1 VKRVSRALTAL
12 VITVA
17 MLALAAFNI
26 TTMLNAALLASG
38 AMLLTGCLTI
48 QRAWDS
54 LDWRTVLVL
63 GAAVGLEPALTGS
76 GLSTFIAQ
84 LLSSIGGHD
93 PTLALATVFFAAVI
107 ATNTIGHAAAAVFMF
122 PVALSI
128 ATTLGV
134 SFMPFAIT
142 LMMGASC
149 GFINPAS
156 FQTNLMVQK
165 PGGYSFGDFAKMG
178 LLLTVI
184 VAVVVLLIAPLA
196 YRF

>member
-1 VKRVSRALTAL
+1 
-12 VITVA
+12 
-17 MLALAAFNI
+17 ML
-26 TTMLNAALLASG
+26 M
-38 AMLLTGCLTI
+38 TGCLTI
-48 QRAWDS
+48 ERAWNS
-54 LDWRTVLVL
+54 LDWQTVLVL
-63 GAAVGLEPALTGS
+63 GATVGLEPALTGS
-76 GLSTFIAQ
+76 GLSAIVAQ

-107 ATNTIGHAAAAVFMF
+107 TTNTMGHAAAAVFMF

-149 GFINPAS
+149 AFINPAG
-156 FQTNLMVQK
+156 FQTNLMVQG

-178 LLLTVI
+178 LPLTVI
-184 VAVVVLLIAPLA
+184 VAVVVLLVAPLA